1 MSDAAEA
8 AGVAGAPS
16 AGRLLREAREKQGLH
31 IAALAASIKVAPKKL
46 EMLEAD
52 RFDALPDA
60 TFTRA
65 LAQTV
70 CRALKIDP
78 AVVLSLLPRPVG
90 HRLDRVGTGLNAPFR
105 ERPGVPVQREGSA
118 LSFGPWFW
126 ITGVVVL
133 AAVGVFFVPAGTIRM
148 PQWAETRAAAV
159 AASEP
164 AVVSSESA
172 VLPGETV
179 AASAVATSALAPAL
193 GASDATWAASGAA
206 PVAATFVAATTN
218 EPAASPA
225 PASVNDGY
233 APVGVLQVRA
243 SEASWIEIT
252 DGRGYSLV
260 SRLVKP
266 GEVLGVDGEAP
277 FRLRIGNAGGTR
289 VSFRGQPMELAA
301 YTRDNVARFE
311 LK

>member
-1 MSDAAEA
+1 MSELGGPAT
-8 AGVAGAPS
+8 VPGAPT

-78 AVVLSLLPRPVG
+78 TVILSLLPPPLG
-90 HRLDRVGTGLNAPFR
+90 HRLEQVGAGLNAPFR
-105 ERPGVPVQREGSA
+105 DRPGALVQREGSA
-118 LSFGPWFW
+118 LVFGPWFW
-126 ITGVVVL
+126 ITSLIVL
-133 AAVGVFFVPAGTIRM
+133 AAIGVFFVPTGTIRI
-148 PQWAETRAAAV
+148 PHWASRVAPA

-172 VLPGETV
+172 ILPGETI
-179 AASAVATSALAPAL
+179 AASAVPATASAPERRASEPSSAAASALPIAGVIGAVDAPVTSA
-193 GASDATWAASGAA
+193 S
-206 PVAATFVAATTN
+206 
-218 EPAASPA
+218 
-225 PASVNDGY
+225 
-233 APVGVLQVRA
+233 VGVLQVRA
-243 SEASWIEIT
+243 SEPSWVEIT
-252 DGRGYSLV
+252 DGRGRSLV

-266 GEVLGVDGEAP
+266 GEALGVDGEAP

-289 VSFRGQPMELAA
+289 VSFRGQPMELAT

>member
-1 MSDAAEA
+1 MSEGAEA
-8 AGVAGAPS
+8 TRVAGAPS

-52 RFDALPDA
+52 RYEELPDA

-78 AVVLSLLPRPVG
+78 AAILSLLPPAG
-90 HRLDRVGTGLNAPFR
+90 HRLEQLGGGLNTPFR
-105 ERPGVPVQREGSA
+105 ERPGALVQREGSG

-126 ITGVVVL
+126 ITGLVLL
-133 AAVGVFFVPAGTIRM
+133 AALGVFFMPSGTLRM
-148 PQWAETRAAAV
+148 PPWAASRAAAP

-164 AVVSSESA
+164 TVVSSDSA

-179 AASAVATSALAPAL
+179 AASAAVPQGSAPAFFVTE
-193 GASDATWAASGAA
+193 ASPGASGAA
-206 PVAATFVAATTN
+206 SGPTAVAADT
-218 EPAASPA
+218 P
-225 PASVNDGY
+225 
-233 APVGVLQVRA
+233 
-243 SEASWIEIT
+243 SEASVGVVQVRTSQPSWVEIT
-252 DGRGYSLV
+252 DARGRSLV
-260 SRLVKP
+260 SRVVAP
-266 GEVLGVDGEAP
+266 GETLGVDGDPP
-277 FRLRIGNAGGTR
+277 FRLRIGNASGTR
-289 VSFRGQPMELAA
+289 VTFRGQPMELAA
-301 YTRDNVARFE
+301 YTRDNIARFE

>member
-1 MSDAAEA
+1 MSEPDGAARSS
-8 AGVAGAPS
+8 GAPT
-16 AGRLLREAREKQGLH
+16 AGRLMREAREKQGLH
-31 IAALAASIKVAPKKL
+31 IAALAASIKVSPKKL

-78 AVVLSLLPRPVG
+78 APVLSRLPPPSG
-90 HRLDRVGTGLNAPFR
+90 HRLESVASGLNAPFR
-105 ERPGVPVQREGSA
+105 ERPGALVQRDGA
-118 LSFGPWFW
+118 AISFGPWFW
-126 ITGVVVL
+126 ITGLVVL
-133 AAVGVFFVPAGTIRM
+133 AALGVFLVPPVTIKA
-148 PQWAETRAAAV
+148 PWAANHAV
-159 AASEP
+159 APAASEP
-164 AVVSSESA
+164 QVVSSDSA
-172 VLPGETV
+172 ILPGETV
-179 AASAVATSALAPAL
+179 AASGVAMSSSVPMSSASDAAALSSAMPAASASVAVAT
-193 GASDATWAASGAA
+193 
-206 PVAATFVAATTN
+206 
-218 EPAASPA
+218 PA
-225 PASVNDGY
+225 PSASASAAAGDSVD

-243 SEASWIEIT
+243 SEPSWIEIT
-252 DGRGYSLV
+252 DARGHALV
-260 SRLVKP
+260 SRLFQP
-266 GEVLGVDGEAP
+266 GEVAGVDGEAP

>member
-1 MSDAAEA
+1 MSEGAEPTR
-8 AGVAGAPS
+8 VAGAPS

-31 IAALAASIKVAPKKL
+31 IAALAASIKVSPKKL

-52 RFDALPDA
+52 RYDALPDA

-78 AVVLSLLPRPVG
+78 AMILSLLPPVG
-90 HRLDRVGTGLNAPFR
+90 HRLEQLGGGLNTPFR
-105 ERPGVPVQREGSA
+105 ERPGALVQREGLG

-126 ITGVVVL
+126 ITGLVLL
-133 AAVGVFFVPAGTIRM
+133 AALGVFFVPPGTLRM
-148 PQWAETRAAAV
+148 PPWAESRAAAA

-164 AVVSSESA
+164 TVVSSDSA

-179 AASAVATSALAPAL
+179 AASAVAPAGSVPAL
-193 GASDATWAASGAA
+193 S
-206 PVAATFVAATTN
+206 
-218 EPAASPA
+218 
-225 PASVNDGY
+225 
-233 APVGVLQVRA
+233 A
-243 SEASWIEIT
+243 SEASPSVSGTVPGSATVAAATPNDASVGVVQVRTSEPSWVEIT
-252 DGRGYSLV
+252 DARGRSLV
-260 SRLVKP
+260 ARVVAP
-266 GEVLGVDGEAP
+266 GEALGVDGEPP
-277 FRLRIGNAGGTR
+277 FRLRIGNAGATR

>member
-1 MSDAAEA
+1 MTEA
-8 AGVAGAPS
+8 GEATHAAGAPS

-31 IAALAASIKVAPKKL
+31 IAALAASIKVTPKKL

-52 RFDALPDA
+52 RYEALPDA

-78 AVVLSLLPRPVG
+78 TAVMGLLPPAG
-90 HRLDRVGTGLNAPFR
+90 HRLEQLGGGLNTPFR
-105 ERPGVPVQREGSA
+105 ERPGALVQREGSG

-126 ITGVVVL
+126 ITGLVVL
-133 AAVGVFFVPAGTIRM
+133 AALGVFFM
-148 PQWAETRAAAV
+148 PSGILKMPTWAASQAAAP

-164 AVVSSESA
+164 AVVSSDTA
-172 VLPGETV
+172 ALPGEMV
-179 AASAVATSALAPAL
+179 AASAVASEALAPAL
-193 GASDATWAASGAA
+193 SASETGPGPSAAASGPA
-206 PVAATFVAATTN
+206 PVTAAVTS
-218 EPAASPA
+218 E
-225 PASVNDGY
+225 
-233 APVGVLQVRA
+233 APVGVLQVRT
-243 SEASWIEIT
+243 SEPSWVEVT
-252 DGRGYSLV
+252 DARGHPLV
-260 SRLVKP
+260 SRIVAP
-266 GEVLGVDGEAP
+266 GEALGVDGELP
-277 FRLRIGNAGGTR
+277 FRLRIGNAGGTH

>member
-1 MSDAAEA
+1 MSE
-8 AGVAGAPS
+8 VAGPATVPGAPT

-31 IAALAASIKVAPKKL
+31 IAALAASIKVSPKKL

-78 AVVLSLLPRPVG
+78 TPILALLPPPSGYRLEQVG
-90 HRLDRVGTGLNAPFR
+90 AGLNAPFR
-105 ERPGVPVQREGSA
+105 DRPGALVQREGSG

-126 ITGVVVL
+126 ITGLVVL
-133 AAVGVFFVPAGTIRM
+133 AAAGVFFVPSGTIKM
-148 PQWAETRAAAV
+148 PPWTGRTVAA

-172 VLPGETV
+172 VLPGESI
-179 AASAVATSALAPAL
+179 AASAAPA
-193 GASDATWAASGAA
+193 GASASSEQASQAVLAASASA
-206 PVAATFVAATTN
+206 PVVAPPPA
-218 EPAASPA
+218 PAASA
-225 PASVNDGY
+225 PTPVAMADAASVQNG
-233 APVGVLQVRA
+233 ALQVRA
-243 SEASWIEIT
+243 SAESWVEIT
-252 DGRGYSLV
+252 DARGRPLV

-266 GEVLGVDGEAP
+266 GEVLGVDGETP
-277 FRLRIGNAGGTR
+277 FRLRIGNAQGTQI
-289 VSFRGQPMELAA
+289 SFRGQPMELAA